1 MASIKLKF
9 RPSTL
14 PLAAGTLYYQIIYK
28 RCTRWISTNYH
39 IFPDHR
45 DKATASLRFP
55 SSGILKTQFLLM
67 QSLINWECK
76 QCRNFLY
83 EKEAS
88 TEHMSI
94 DELCKALRN
103 ACVVKTVFMFLQEQ
117 VNKKERM
124 QRYGTAKTYAN
135 AYHRFRDF
143 RNNTDLTFDELTPD
157 LIEAYEAWLTHRELK
172 RNTIRFYQ
180 RTLHTLIY

>member
-1 MASIKLKF
+1 MPEFSV
-9 RPSTL
+9 R
-14 PLAAGTLYYQIIYK
+14 
-28 RCTRWISTNYH
+28 
-39 IFPDHR
+39 
-45 DKATASLRFP
+45 
-55 SSGILKTQFLLM
+55 
-67 QSLINWECK
+67 
-76 QCRNFLY
+76 
-83 EKEAS
+83 KEAS
-88 TEHMSI
+88 NEHMSI

-157 LIEAYEAWLTHRELK
+157 LIEAYEDLV
-172 RNTIRFYQ
+172 NSP
-180 RTLHTLIY
+180 RTETEHHTLLPAHTAHAHQ